1 MSVPAP
7 ATTRRRGFS
16 LTVRQRLYALVAALL
31 AIWLLSAGVA
41 VIGLN
46 QAKGGS
52 QELAVS
58 FEDANLASEAYA
70 AWLTEDG
77 AVNMAVLIGALN
89 DPSQAKLVDETWQV
103 AADAHATALAK
114 MEALHA
120 SEVPELAQLATDA
133 STALAG
139 YEAFVDKVKSA
150 VAADDLAL
158 ATRIQTVDNYPAST
172 ATVETF
178 DEMNTV
184 SDARVARIVSEVDAT
199 VTRWTTVLVV
209 LLVIAVAI
217 ALIVTAKIVGSIMK
231 PLDAIDDALGRLAA
245 GDLSVRV
252 AVKGDDELSRVGV
265 SLNKAAESQ
274 QQSVAAIADNAQMLA
289 AAAEQLTATSNLMS
303 TSAEATSHQASE
315 VALRSESVNENV
327 QTAATATDELTASI
341 AQISSSAWDAARV
354 ASTAVEVAGN
364 TSLIM
369 SKLEVS
375 SSDIEKVIKEI
386 KGVADQ
392 TNLLAL
398 NATIESA
405 RAGEAGKGF
414 AVVASEVKDLA
425 RATATA
431 TTDITQKIQTITS
444 DTAEAIAA
452 IQEITSTIT
461 QINEIQHSIASAV
474 EEQTAAINEIARSM
488 SDVSIGSG
496 QISMNIDGV
505 TEAAQ
510 SASSGAAQTRQA
522 AGELAHM
529 ASSLEGLVGTFRF

>member
-1 MSVPAP
+1 VSVPTP
-7 ATTRRRGFS
+7 AARRGLS
-16 LTVRQRLYALVAALL
+16 LSVKQRLYALVGALL
-31 AIWLLSAGVA
+31 ALWLLSAGVA
-41 VIGLN
+41 IVGLN
-46 QAKGGS
+46 QGLSGS
-52 QELAVS
+52 RDLANA
-58 FEDANLASEAYA
+58 FDEANMGSEAYA
-70 AWLTEDG
+70 SWLSEDG
-77 AVNMAVLIGALN
+77 AVNMAVLIQALN
-89 DPSQAKLVDETWQV
+89 DPTQAKLADETWQV
-103 AADAHATALAK
+103 AADSHAAAVDTLTK
-114 MEALHA
+114 LEASDAPDL
-120 SEVPELAQLATDA
+120 VQLAQSATQ
-133 STALAG
+133 ALGDYEG
-139 YEAFVDKVKSA
+139 YVDQVKAAVDKG
-150 VAADDLAL
+150 DLAL

-172 ATVETF
+172 ATVEAF
-178 DEMNTV
+178 DTMNKVSDERVAAIVAEVESTV
-184 SDARVARIVSEVDAT
+184 S
-199 VTRWTTVLVV
+199 RWTMVLIV
-209 LLVIAVAI
+209 LLVIGVAVAVV
-217 ALIVTAKIVGSIMK
+217 LTARIIGSIMK
-231 PLDAIDDALGRLAA
+231 PLTAVDVALGRLAS
-245 GDLSVRV
+245 GDLSARV
-252 AVKGDDELSRVGV
+252 EVKGEDELARVGR
-265 SLNKAAESQ
+265 SLNKAAEAQ
-274 QQSVAAIADNAQMLA
+274 QTSVAAIADNAQMLA

-303 TSAEATSHQASE
+303 TSAEATSHQAAE
-315 VALRSESVNENV
+315 VATRSESVNENV
-327 QTAATATDELTASI
+327 QTAATATDQLTASI
-341 AQISSSAWDAARV
+341 SQISSSAWDAARV

-369 SKLEVS
+369 SKLEES

-444 DTAEAIAA
+444 DTSEAIAA

-496 QISMNIDGV
+496 MIAQNIDGV

>member
-1 MSVPAP
+1 VSVPTP
-7 ATTRRRGFS
+7 AARRGLS
-16 LTVRQRLYALVAALL
+16 LSVKQRLYALVGALL
-31 AIWLLSAGVA
+31 ALWLLSAGVA
-41 VIGLN
+41 ILGLN
-46 QAKGGS
+46 QGLNGAHDLS
-52 QELAVS
+52 NS
-58 FEDANLASEAYA
+58 FDEANQGSEAYTH
-70 AWLTEDG
+70 WLTQDG
-77 AVNMAVLIGALN
+77 AINMAVLLQGLN
-89 DPSQAKLVDETWQV
+89 DPTQQKLLDETW
-103 AADAHATALAK
+103 
-114 MEALHA
+114 
-120 SEVPELAQLATDA
+120 
-133 STALAG
+133 
-139 YEAFVDKVKSA
+139 A
-150 VAADDLAL
+150 VAADESKAAHDKIVELEASENPELAAL
-158 ATRIQTVDNYPAST
+158 AVQAEKAVAAYDVYAADVKAKSDAGDIEAATRVQTVDNADAS
-172 ATVETF
+172 AAVVTVF
-178 DEMNTV
+178 DQINVKSDAIVAQIVTDVESTV
-184 SDARVARIVSEVDAT
+184 S
-199 VTRWTTVLVV
+199 RWTMVLIV
-209 LLVIAVAI
+209 LLVIGVAVAVV
-217 ALIVTAKIVGSIMK
+217 LTARIIGSIMK
-231 PLDAIDDALGRLAA
+231 PLTAIDVALGSLAS
-245 GDLSVRV
+245 GDLSARV
-252 AVKGDDELSRVGV
+252 EVKGDDELARVGR
-265 SLNKAAESQ
+265 SLNKAAEAQ
-274 QQSVAAIADNAQMLA
+274 QTSVAAIADNAQMLA

-315 VALRSESVNENV
+315 VATRSESVNENV

-369 SKLEVS
+369 SKLEES

-444 DTAEAIAA
+444 DTSEAIAA
-452 IQEITSTIT
+452 IQEITATIT

-496 QISMNIDGV
+496 MIAQNIDGV

-529 ASSLEGLVGTFRF
+529 ASSLEGLVGTFRY

>member
-1 MSVPAP
+1 LSVK
-7 ATTRRRGFS
+7 
-16 LTVRQRLYALVAALL
+16 QRLYALVGALL
-31 AIWLLSAGVA
+31 ALWLLSAGVA
-41 VIGLN
+41 IVGLN
-46 QAKGGS
+46 QARAGS
-52 QELAVS
+52 QELAAS
-58 FEDANLASEAYA
+58 FDDANLGSEAYT
-70 AWLTEDG
+70 AWLSEDG
-77 AVNMAVLIGALN
+77 AVNMAVLIQALN
-89 DPSQAKLVDETWQV
+89 DPTQAELADETWQV
-103 AADAHATALAK
+103 AADSHAAALDAMKQLEASTSPELVSLAQAASKALADY
-114 MEALHA
+114 EAYVDQVKAAVEAGDL
-120 SEVPELAQLATDA
+120 PLAT
-133 STALAG
+133 
-139 YEAFVDKVKSA
+139 KV
-150 VAADDLAL
+150 
-158 ATRIQTVDNYPAST
+158 QTVDNYPAST
-172 ATVETF
+172 ATVEAF
-178 DEMNTV
+178 DTMNKV
-184 SDARVARIVSEVDAT
+184 SDERVAQIVSQVDAT
-199 VTRWTTVLVV
+199 VARWTIVLIV
-209 LLVIAVAI
+209 LLVIGVAVAI
-217 ALIVTAKIVGSIMK
+217 VLTARIIGSIMK
-231 PLDAIDDALGRLAA
+231 PLNAIDVALGSLAA
-245 GDLSVRV
+245 GDLSARV
-252 AVKGDDELSRVGV
+252 AVKGDDELSRVGT
-265 SLNKAAESQ
+265 SLNKAAEAQ

-303 TSAEATSHQASE
+303 TSAEATSNQASE
-315 VALRSESVNENV
+315 VAQRSESVNENV

-431 TTDITQKIQTITS
+431 TTDITQKIQTITT

-488 SDVSIGSG
+488 SDVTIGSG
-496 QISMNIDGV
+496 QIAQNIEGV